1 MIAVNEN
8 IKELYKSDSVPKQ
21 YQISVYRSNLGA
33 LYPADD
39 LYPSDTLFPLAGG
52 EADVVIENDRIVN
65 ESVSFRQSICDSG
78 DIIFGKCN
86 AAELV
91 FKCADVNNLFVGD
104 ELLVRQYI
112 GGEYVSMGA
121 YYIAS
126 IQKSADRRFRVVTA
140 YDRMTRFD
148 INVADWYNG
157 LWVGG
162 TTSITL
168 GAFRNSLCNYCGV
181 PVRSASLVNDSMTVK
196 KTMVPTEISG
206 RDIIESIC
214 EINGVFGIIDNEG
227 FFTFISLNTDEAV
240 EEISIGIRKSLEHED
255 YTVSPI
261 NALVIRQES
270 NDIGASVGSGNN
282 PYIIQGNFLAYGK
295 SSAQLTTIATNIF
308 GVISGVAYVPV
319 QLQCRGLPYLEPGDC
334 IDITMQD
341 GSETRTLVLS
351 RTLSGVQSLVDDIR
365 ASGNEKRAETY
376 GVSKS
381 LIQLQGKA
389 NLFERTVE
397 QTVSRVE
404 DLEQGY
410 TEITQTF
417 DSLTFDVDNGESS
430 SILTLKAGETTL
442 ASAEI
447 EITGMVT
454 FSDLSGT
461 GTSVINGS
469 NITTGTIT
477 SANYQES
484 SGAVIAGMKIDLSTG
499 AITSKNFKVATN
511 GDVEIVG
518 TINAV
523 SGVIGY
529 GADKNWTIDVDS
541 QSGNARIYH
550 WKPQRDIDTQSGIY
564 FGTDGIAIGAGLVD
578 HILRGPTKI
587 DSTTGVITT
596 SCIDFAI
603 SDAYGAQYPAGRI
616 VRVYNP
622 ATDKST
628 LNIISGDTNPAGAGD
643 GGIRIDAAQ
652 GVIEM
657 AAGTLSIGVFK
668 GFDTQTYMSIFV
680 KGTLNITATDGFY
693 VNGSLIS

>member
-21 YQISVYRSNLGA
+21 YQISIYRSNLGA
-33 LYPADD
+33 LFPADD

-126 IQKSADRRFRVVTA
+126 IQKSADRRFRTITA

-168 GAFRNSLCNYCGV
+168 GTLRNSLCNYCGV

-270 NDIGASVGSGNN
+270 NDIGASVGEGDN
-282 PYIIQGNFLAYGK
+282 PYIIQGNFLVYGK
-295 SSAQLTTIATNIF
+295 SSAELTTIATNVFNI
-308 GVISGVAYVPV
+308 ISNITYVPV
-319 QLQCRGLPYLEPGDC
+319 RLQCRGVPYVEPGDC
-334 IDITMQD
+334 IEIEMQD
-341 GSETRTLVLS
+341 GSYIKTLVLS
-351 RTLSGVQSLVDDIR
+351 RSLSGVQSLTDDIT
-365 ASGNEKRAETY
+365 ASGSEKRVESY
-376 GVSKS
+376 GLSKS
-381 LIQLQGKA
+381 IIQIQGKA
-389 NLFERTVE
+389 NILERTVE
-397 QTVSRVE
+397 QTVSRIE
-404 DLEQGY
+404 DLESGY
-410 TEITQTF
+410 SEIIQTADSISSRVESVEGQVTTIEQTLDGLTLTAANGLSSSTITLKSGEITLASALITFSGVVTF
-417 DSLTFDVDNGESS
+417 DSLST
-430 SILTLKAGETTL
+430 AGATT
-442 ASAEI
+442 
-447 EITGMVT
+447 
-454 FSDLSGT
+454 
-461 GTSVINGS
+461 INGD
-469 NITTGTIT
+469 NITTGTIQSQNVEWDSYGNMLT
-477 SANYQES
+477 GMIINLD
-484 SGAVIAGMKIDLSTG
+484 AGLISTPYTTIYG
-499 AITSKNFKVATN
+499 GTRLYGTLYPGYIRSTNATIT
-511 GDVEIVG
+511 G
-518 TINAV
+518 TLNARA
-523 SGVIGY
+523 GVIGQ
-529 GADKNWTIDVDS
+529 DS
-541 QSGNARIYH
+541 MPWIIGGSTSRAWIYNG
-550 WKPQRDIDTQSGIY
+550 KSSFDDDTTSGIY
-564 FGTDGIAIGAGLVD
+564 IGTDGIAIGNIYENGVV
-578 HILRGPTKI
+578 KI
-587 DSTTGVITT
+587 WPHGGCAMTQVTV
-596 SCIDFAI
+596 
-603 SDAYGAQYPAGRI
+603 QRI
-616 VRVYNP
+616 NF
-622 ATDKST
+622 
-628 LNIISGDTNPAGAGD
+628 AGD
-643 GGIRIDAAQ
+643 RNYIYYDPY
-652 GVIEM
+652 
-657 AAGTLSIGVFK
+657 
-668 GFDTQTYMSIFV
+668 TQTLRMWAY
-680 KGTLNITATDGFY
+680 NGFY
-693 VNGSLIS
+693 VNNVPVGG

>member
-21 YQISVYRSNLGA
+21 YQISIYRSNLGA
-33 LYPADD
+33 LFPADD
-39 LYPSDTLFPLAGG
+39 LYPSDTLFPLAGD

-157 LWVGG
+157 LWAGG

-168 GAFRNSLCNYCGV
+168 GTLRNSLCNYCGV
-181 PVRSASLVNDSMTVK
+181 PVRSTSLVNDSMTVK

-270 NDIGASVGSGNN
+270 NDIGASVGEGDN
-282 PYIIQGNFLAYGK
+282 PYIIQGNFLVYGK
-295 SSAQLTTIATNIF
+295 SSAELTTIATNVFNI
-308 GVISGVAYVPV
+308 ISNITYVPV
-319 QLQCRGLPYLEPGDC
+319 RLQCRGLPYIEPGDC
-334 IDITMQD
+334 VEIEMQD
-341 GSETRTLVLS
+341 GSYIKTLVLS
-351 RTLSGVQSLVDDIR
+351 RSLSGVQSLTDDIT
-365 ASGNEKRAETY
+365 ASGSEKRVESY
-376 GVSKS
+376 GLSKS
-381 LIQLQGKA
+381 IIQIQGKA
-389 NLFERTVE
+389 NILERTVE
-397 QTVSRVE
+397 ANKLRVE

-410 TEITQTF
+410 SELIQTSESITTRVETVEGDISELEQTASSLSVRITDAEGNISTLQQTASSLSSKITSAEGNISNLQQTASSLSASVISINGRVSSLELNF
-417 DSLTFDVDNGESS
+417 DG
-430 SILTLKAGETTL
+430 LTLS
-442 ASAEI
+442 ASNYGTSSTIFLTSRGIFLSSTNVAF
-447 EITGMVT
+447 TGVVT
-454 FSDLSGT
+454 FSDLTGYGT
-461 GTSVINGS
+461 TQINGA
-469 NITTGTIT
+469 NIMT
-477 SANYQES
+477 
-484 SGAVIAGMKIDLSTG
+484 
-499 AITSKNFKVATN
+499 
-511 GDVEIVG
+511 G
-518 TINAV
+518 TINA
-523 SGVIGY
+523 
-529 GADKNWTIDVDS
+529 N
-541 QSGNARIYH
+541 
-550 WKPQRDIDTQSGIY
+550 
-564 FGTDGIAIGAGLVD
+564 AIGAND
-578 HILRGPTKI
+578 I
-587 DSTTGVITT
+587 
-596 SCIDFAI
+596 
-603 SDAYGAQYPAGRI
+603 YGAI
-616 VRVYNP
+616 KFNNP
-622 ATDKST
+622 IN
-628 LNIISGDTNPAGAGD
+628 LIN
-643 GGIRIDAAQ
+643 GGIIFDSWATIGLSGTSLYLSAASY
-652 GVIEM
+652 VLANAEAIY
-657 AAGTLSIGVFK
+657 LSCPYG
-668 GFDTQTYMSIFV
+668 
-680 KGTLNITATDGFY
+680 LY
-693 VNGSLIS
+693 VNGTRIA

>member
-33 LYPADD
+33 LFPADD

-126 IQKSADRRFRVVTA
+126 IQKSADRRFRTITA

-168 GAFRNSLCNYCGV
+168 GTLRNSLCNYCGV

-240 EEISIGIRKSLEHED
+240 EEIPIGIRKSLEHED

-270 NDIGASVGSGNN
+270 NDIGASVGEGDN
-282 PYIIQGNFLAYGK
+282 PYIIQGNFLVYGK
-295 SSAQLTTIATNIF
+295 SSAELTTIATNVF
-308 GVISGVAYVPV
+308 NAISNITYVPV
-319 QLQCRGLPYLEPGDC
+319 RLQCRGLPYIEPGDC
-334 IDITMQD
+334 IEIEMQD
-341 GSETRTLVLS
+341 GSYIKTLVLS
-351 RTLSGVQSLVDDIR
+351 RSLSGVQSLTDDIT
-365 ASGNEKRAETY
+365 ASGSEKRVESY
-376 GVSKS
+376 GLSKS
-381 LIQLQGKA
+381 IIQIH
-389 NLFERTVE
+389 F
-397 QTVSRVE
+397 
-404 DLEQGY
+404 
-410 TEITQTF
+410 
-417 DSLTFDVDNGESS
+417 
-430 SILTLKAGETTL
+430 
-442 ASAEI
+442 
-447 EITGMVT
+447 
-454 FSDLSGT
+454 
-461 GTSVINGS
+461 
-469 NITTGTIT
+469 
-477 SANYQES
+477 
-484 SGAVIAGMKIDLSTG
+484 
-499 AITSKNFKVATN
+499 
-511 GDVEIVG
+511 
-518 TINAV
+518 
-523 SGVIGY
+523 
-529 GADKNWTIDVDS
+529 
-541 QSGNARIYH
+541 
-550 WKPQRDIDTQSGIY
+550 
-564 FGTDGIAIGAGLVD
+564 
-578 HILRGPTKI
+578 
-587 DSTTGVITT
+587 
-596 SCIDFAI
+596 
-603 SDAYGAQYPAGRI
+603 
-616 VRVYNP
+616 
-622 ATDKST
+622 
-628 LNIISGDTNPAGAGD
+628 
-643 GGIRIDAAQ
+643 
-652 GVIEM
+652 
-657 AAGTLSIGVFK
+657 
-668 GFDTQTYMSIFV
+668 
-680 KGTLNITATDGFY
+680 
-693 VNGSLIS
+693 

>member
-21 YQISVYRSNLGA
+21 YQISIYRSNLGA

-78 DIIFGKCN
+78 DVIFGKCN

-168 GAFRNSLCNYCGV
+168 GTLRNSLCNYCGV

-270 NDIGASVGSGNN
+270 NDIGASVGEGDN
-282 PYIIQGNFLAYGK
+282 PYIIQGNFLVYGK
-295 SSAQLTTIATNIF
+295 SSAELTTIATNVF
-308 GVISGVAYVPV
+308 NAISNITYVPV
-319 QLQCRGLPYLEPGDC
+319 RLQCRGLPYIEPGDC
-334 IDITMQD
+334 IEIEMQD
-341 GSETRTLVLS
+341 GSYIKTLVLS
-351 RTLSGVQSLVDDIR
+351 RSLSGVQSLTDDIT
-365 ASGNEKRAETY
+365 ASGSEKRVESY
-376 GVSKS
+376 GLSKS
-381 LIQLQGKA
+381 IIQIQGKA
-389 NLFERTVE
+389 NILERTVE

-404 DLEQGY
+404 DLESGY
-410 TEITQTF
+410 SEIIQTA
-417 DSLTFDVDNGESS
+417 DSISSRVTTVEGDVSELEQTASSLTTRITNAEGDISSLELTASGLNSRVTSAEGNITTLSQTASNLSFRMSSAEGAISSISLTVNGLQLSSANGEAISMLSLKSGSITLSS
-430 SILTLKAGETTL
+430 AVIGF
-442 ASAEI
+442 
-447 EITGMVT
+447 TGMVT
-454 FSDLSGT
+454 YSALSGY
-461 GTSVINGS
+461 GTTIINGA
-469 NITTGTIT
+469 NIMT
-477 SANYQES
+477 
-484 SGAVIAGMKIDLSTG
+484 
-499 AITSKNFKVATN
+499 
-511 GDVEIVG
+511 
-518 TINAV
+518 
-523 SGVIGY
+523 
-529 GADKNWTIDVDS
+529 
-541 QSGNARIYH
+541 
-550 WKPQRDIDTQSGIY
+550 
-564 FGTDGIAIGAGLVD
+564 
-578 HILRGPTKI
+578 
-587 DSTTGVITT
+587 
-596 SCIDFAI
+596 
-603 SDAYGAQYPAGRI
+603 
-616 VRVYNP
+616 
-622 ATDKST
+622 
-628 LNIISGDTNPAGAGD
+628 
-643 GGIRIDAAQ
+643 
-652 GVIEM
+652 
-657 AAGTLSIGVFK
+657 GTLSASRAFPNAGGNYI
-668 GFDTQTYMSIFV
+668 GFDANILFTSGVGGIGGLYGLYFGSDVTITKS
-680 KGTLNITATDGFY
+680 GSALNINAYGGVY
-693 VNGSLIS
+693 INGKLVN

>member
-33 LYPADD
+33 LFPADD

-168 GAFRNSLCNYCGV
+168 GTLRNSLCNYCGV

-270 NDIGASVGSGNN
+270 NDIGASVGEGDN
-282 PYIIQGNFLAYGK
+282 PYIIQGNFLVYGK
-295 SSAQLTTIATNIF
+295 SSAELTTIATNVF
-308 GVISGVAYVPV
+308 NAISNITYVPV
-319 QLQCRGLPYLEPGDC
+319 RLQCRGLPYIEPGDC
-334 IDITMQD
+334 IEIEMQD
-341 GSETRTLVLS
+341 GSYIKTLVLS
-351 RTLSGVQSLVDDIR
+351 RSLSGVQSLTDDIT
-365 ASGNEKRAETY
+365 ASGSEKRVEIY
-376 GVSKS
+376 GLSKS
-381 LIQLQGKA
+381 IIQIQGKA
-389 NLFERTVE
+389 NILERTVE
-397 QTVSRVE
+397 QTVSRIE
-404 DLEQGY
+404 DLESGY
-410 TEITQTF
+410 SEIIQTADSISSRVESVEGQVTAIEQTLDGLTLTAVNGLSSSTITLKSGEITLASALITFSGVVTF
-417 DSLTFDVDNGESS
+417 DSLST
-430 SILTLKAGETTL
+430 AGATT
-442 ASAEI
+442 
-447 EITGMVT
+447 
-454 FSDLSGT
+454 
-461 GTSVINGS
+461 INGA
-469 NITTGTIT
+469 NITTGVIQSQNVEFGSSGMLAGMIISLDTGFILTPHTVIYGGTRDSTGFISSTNATIT
-477 SANYQES
+477 
-484 SGAVIAGMKIDLSTG
+484 
-499 AITSKNFKVATN
+499 
-511 GDVEIVG
+511 G
-518 TINAV
+518 TLNARA
-523 SGVIGY
+523 GVIGQ
-529 GADKNWTIDVDS
+529 DSMPWTIG
-541 QSGNARIYH
+541 GNTSRAWIYNG
-550 WKPQRDIDTQSGIY
+550 KSSFDNDTTSGIY
-564 FGTDGIAIGAGLVD
+564 IGTDGIAIGSLSQQGVVKIWPYGGCSMTGLNVQYIYFAGDLNYIYYD
-578 HILRGPTKI
+578 SFSQTLRMW
-587 DSTTGVITT
+587 
-596 SCIDFAI
+596 
-603 SDAYGAQYPAGRI
+603 AYNGFFVNN
-616 VRVYNP
+616 VRV
-622 ATDKST
+622 
-628 LNIISGDTNPAGAGD
+628 
-643 GGIRIDAAQ
+643 GG
-652 GVIEM
+652 
-657 AAGTLSIGVFK
+657 
-668 GFDTQTYMSIFV
+668 
-680 KGTLNITATDGFY
+680 
-693 VNGSLIS
+693 

>member
-21 YQISVYRSNLGA
+21 YQISIYRSNLGA
-33 LYPADD
+33 LFPADD

-270 NDIGASVGSGNN
+270 NDIGASVGNGNN
-282 PYIIQGNFLAYGK
+282 PYIIQGNFLVYGK
-295 SSAQLTTIATNIF
+295 SSAELTTIATNVF
-308 GVISGVAYVPV
+308 NAISNITYVPV
-319 QLQCRGLPYLEPGDC
+319 RLQCRGLPYIEPGDC
-334 IDITMQD
+334 IEIEMQD
-341 GSETRTLVLS
+341 GSYIKTLVLS
-351 RTLSGVQSLVDDIR
+351 RSLSGVQSLTDDIT
-365 ASGNEKRAETY
+365 ASGSEKRVEIY
-376 GVSKS
+376 GLSKS
-381 LIQLQGKA
+381 IIQIQGKA
-389 NLFERTVE
+389 NILERTVE
-397 QTVSRVE
+397 QTVSRIE
-404 DLEQGY
+404 DLESGY
-410 TEITQTF
+410 SEIIQTA
-417 DSLTFDVDNGESS
+417 DSISSRVTTVEGDVSELEQTASSLTTRITNAEGDISSLELTASGLNSRVTSAEGNITTLSQTASNLSLRMSSAEGAISSISLTVNGLQLSSANGEAISMLSLKSGSITLSS
-430 SILTLKAGETTL
+430 AVIGF
-442 ASAEI
+442 
-447 EITGMVT
+447 TGMVT
-454 FSDLSGT
+454 YSALSGY
-461 GTSVINGS
+461 GTTIINGA
-469 NITTGTIT
+469 NIMT
-477 SANYQES
+477 
-484 SGAVIAGMKIDLSTG
+484 
-499 AITSKNFKVATN
+499 
-511 GDVEIVG
+511 G
-518 TINAV
+518 TINA
-523 SGVIGY
+523 
-529 GADKNWTIDVDS
+529 N
-541 QSGNARIYH
+541 
-550 WKPQRDIDTQSGIY
+550 
-564 FGTDGIAIGAGLVD
+564 AIGAND
-578 HILRGPTKI
+578 I
-587 DSTTGVITT
+587 
-596 SCIDFAI
+596 
-603 SDAYGAQYPAGRI
+603 YGAI
-616 VRVYNP
+616 KFNNP
-622 ATDKST
+622 IN
-628 LNIISGDTNPAGAGD
+628 LIN
-643 GGIRIDAAQ
+643 GGIIFDNLA
-652 GVIEM
+652 
-657 AAGTLSIGVFK
+657 SIGLSYSSLYLSALGAVYINSS
-668 GFDTQTYMSIFV
+668 G
-680 KGTLNITATDGFY
+680 GLY
-693 VNGSLIS
+693 VNGTRIA